1 MPRLAVAARQRGS
14 DHYSVHLASALLAL
28 VLIETCSRAGE
39 TAERSYLTCLP
50 ERLHP
55 VSAQILEA
63 FLEGSLTEQ
72 DFRWG
77 FHLPNSD
84 YLPVT
89 ECILVALGHDRRVP
103 CNSPDLT
110 RDSSGLCS

>member
-1 MPRLAVAARQRGS
+1 M
-14 DHYSVHLASALLAL
+14 
-28 VLIETCSRAGE
+28 LIATCSRAGE
-39 TAERSYLTCLP
+39 TAERSYLACLP

-55 VSAQILEA
+55 VSAQILDA
-63 FLEGSLTEQ
+63 FLDGRMTER

-77 FHLPNSD
+77 FHLPNFD

-89 ECILVALGHDRRVP
+89 ECILVALGYERRVP